1 MNKIIITGI
10 GIVSALGI
18 GKQTFLSNCCQATS
32 GLKPVKNFDT
42 TGFSTNI
49 AGWIDNFK
57 PADFMPSRAYRK
69 MSRISRLAV
78 AASLEAIRD
87 SGLEL
92 SGLNSERVA
101 IIMGTA
107 YGSSSYV
114 ADFYSSLLEYGPRG
128 AQPFLFPDTVP
139 NAPASQIAIFHGITG
154 PNTTFCQNE
163 ISAENAIFYAR
174 NLLLQD
180 QVDVVL
186 VGGADELAP
195 IQMACYDALGIIN
208 PVKCNN
214 NELPQPKPGGG
225 IILGE
230 GAGILVMEKEKTA
243 QRRGAKI
250 YGKLESV
257 ILRGAD
263 APLGHY
269 ATDGIA
275 LEKAITAAIS
285 QAGLNLFDIDHLD
298 VAANFSKEL
307 DLMEY
312 TRLSKIFASQ
322 NRLNMVT
329 PLKYLMGSFG
339 GAGII
344 RAAAILLS
352 MHLKQSLPQV
362 NIGVLNSAGNS
373 PLKWDISDREP
384 IQKALMTSTT
394 FGGGSSALIFSAP

>member
-1 MNKIIITGI
+1 MTEIIITGI

-18 GKQTFLSNCCQATS
+18 GKQAFWSSCSQAIS
-32 GLKPVKNFDT
+32 GLKPVINFDT
-42 TGFSTNI
+42 TGLSTNI

-57 PADFMPSRAYRK
+57 PADFMPSSAYRK

-78 AASLEAIRD
+78 AASIEAVGD
-87 SGLEL
+87 CGLDLSEL
-92 SGLNSERVA
+92 NLKKVA

-114 ADFYSSLLEYGPRG
+114 ADFYSSLLEHGPRG

-139 NAPASQIAIFHGITG
+139 NAPASQIAIFHGLTG

-163 ISAENAIFYAR
+163 ISAENAIFYAQ
-174 NLLLQD
+174 NLLLQGQAD
-180 QVDVVL
+180 IVL

-208 PVKCNN
+208 PIKCNN
-214 NELPQPKPGGG
+214 NELPQPKPGCG

-230 GAGILVMEKEKTA
+230 GAGILVMEKEKA
-243 QRRGAKI
+243 AKKRGAKI

-269 ATDGIA
+269 VTDGMA
-275 LEKAITAAIS
+275 LEKAIIAAVS
-285 QAGLNLFDIDHLD
+285 QAGLNFADIDHLD

-312 TRLSKIFASQ
+312 SKLSALFAY
-322 NRLNMVT
+322 RDHLNMVT

-352 MHLKQSLPQV
+352 MHLKQSLPLV
-362 NIGVLNSAGNS
+362 NIDVLNPAGNS
-373 PLKWDISDREP
+373 PLKWHISDRDP

>member
-1 MNKIIITGI
+1 MTEIIITGI
-10 GIVSALGI
+10 GLVTSLGI
-18 GKQTFLSNCCQATS
+18 GKQTFLSNCCKAVS
-32 GLKPVKNFDT
+32 GLKPITHFDT

-49 AGWIDNFK
+49 AGWIDDFK

-69 MSRISRLAV
+69 MSRVSRLAV
-78 AASLEAIRD
+78 AASLEAVLD

-92 SGLNSERVA
+92 SKLNPERIA

-114 ADFYSSLLEYGPRG
+114 ADFYSSLLEHGPRG

-139 NAPASQIAIFHGITG
+139 NAPASQIAIFHGLTG

-174 NLLLQD
+174 TLLSHGQAD
-180 QVDVVL
+180 IVL

-208 PVKCNN
+208 PIKCNN
-214 NELPQPKPGGG
+214 GELPQPKPGGG

-230 GAGILVMEKEKTA
+230 GAGILVMEKEKAA
-243 QRRGAKI
+243 QKRGAKI

-257 ILRGAD
+257 ILRGDD

-269 ATDGIA
+269 ATDGMAI
-275 LEKAITAAIS
+275 EKAITAAVS
-285 QAGLNLFDIDHLD
+285 QAGLNLADIDHLD

-312 TRLSKIFASQ
+312 SKLSALFADRES
-322 NRLNMVT
+322 LNMVT

-352 MHLKQSLPQV
+352 MHLKQSLPLV
-362 NIGVLNSAGNS
+362 NIDVLNPAGNT
-373 PLKWDISDREP
+373 PLKWHISDQKP
-384 IQKALMTSTT
+384 IKKALMTSTT